1 MVTLYEY
8 CTKHEMP
15 HILKEWDPVAN
26 GTVTPQNVSYGSEK
40 KAWWICEKGH
50 QWQAVIKSR
59 KAGSGCPV
67 CAGKRIEKTW
77 NSLEACYP
85 QIAKQWNIMKNGDL
99 KPSEVFP
106 SSHRVVWWQCDKGH
120 EWKAEIKSRT
130 QGNNCPVCADRKL
143 LKGYN
148 DLQSKCP
155 DIAKEWHPVRN
166 GVFTPNQV
174 RYNSSRR
181 VWWQCEQGHEWQT
194 SIQNR
199 VMGSGCP
206 ICHGKK
212 VIEGEN
218 DLSTLYPEIAK
229 EWHPGKNGYL
239 TPQTVSVNSNRR
251 VWWQCE
257 HGHEWQAQI
266 FSRTHSHT
274 NCPICAG
281 KKVCPGYNDLETLFP
296 GIAKEWHPKK
306 NGNLLPDNILAGS
319 HKKVWWQDRFGH
331 EWEATIDSRTR
342 KNHGCPYCSG
352 QKVLAGFN
360 DLASLEP
367 ELAKEWHPSLN
378 GNLKPNQVLVGSG
391 KKVWWQC
398 AEGHAWEAV
407 IYSRSGAVR
416 RGCPVCAGKTKKYH
430 RYRLEKEDEFIK
442 KG

>member
-15 HILKEWDPVAN
+15 HILKEWDTVAN

-166 GVFTPNQV
+166 GVFTPN
-174 RYNSSRR
+174 
-181 VWWQCEQGHEWQT
+181 
-194 SIQNR
+194 
-199 VMGSGCP
+199 
-206 ICHGKK
+206 
-212 VIEGEN
+212 
-218 DLSTLYPEIAK
+218 
-229 EWHPGKNGYL
+229 
-239 TPQTVSVNSNRR
+239 
-251 VWWQCE
+251 
-257 HGHEWQAQI
+257 
-266 FSRTHSHT
+266 
-274 NCPICAG
+274 
-281 KKVCPGYNDLETLFP
+281 
-296 GIAKEWHPKK
+296 
-306 NGNLLPDNILAGS
+306 
-319 HKKVWWQDRFGH
+319 
-331 EWEATIDSRTR
+331 
-342 KNHGCPYCSG
+342 
-352 QKVLAGFN
+352 
-360 DLASLEP
+360 
-367 ELAKEWHPSLN
+367 
-378 GNLKPNQVLVGSG
+378 
-391 KKVWWQC
+391 
-398 AEGHAWEAV
+398 
-407 IYSRSGAVR
+407 
-416 RGCPVCAGKTKKYH
+416 
-430 RYRLEKEDEFIK
+430 
-442 KG
+442 